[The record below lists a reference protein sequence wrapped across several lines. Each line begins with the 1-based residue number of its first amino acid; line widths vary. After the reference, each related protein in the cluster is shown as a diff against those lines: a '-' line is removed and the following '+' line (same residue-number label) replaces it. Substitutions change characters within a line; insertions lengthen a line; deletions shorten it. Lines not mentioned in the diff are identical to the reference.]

1 MNPQATSKQAIL
13 AACRDIVRHDGL
25 QGISIRSAA
34 AASNVAPGTLY
45 HYFPNKES
53 LLVEVTADVW
63 ADIFGTHDPA
73 NSALGL
79 VDAGHDAACEL
90 GEHPFEKCVRSTYAK
105 ASAGLARYPGF
116 LTGHQLDLTKLSV
129 ADGPDSENVGTA
141 NGATVQGKKRMKSFF
156 QEIQEGFLQVLSAD
170 DDVLDGVFNEDFSP
184 SDFVGLVTREFLL
197 SLVLGQKDCETLLA
211 VVHRTLYV

>member
-13 AACRDIVRHDGL
+13 AACRDIVRRDGL

-34 AASNVAPGTLY
+34 AACKVAPATLY

-73 NSALGL
+73 DSVLRL
-79 VDAGHDAACEL
+79 VDAGNDVACEV
-90 GEHPFEKCVRSTYAK
+90 GEHPFEKCVRSTYAR
-105 ASAGLARYPGF
+105 ARAGLARYPGF
-116 LTGHQLDLTKLSV
+116 LAGHQLDLTKLSV
-129 ADGPDSENVGTA
+129 ADGPDSA
-141 NGATVQGKKRMKSFF
+141 NGGAALQGKKRMHSFF
-156 QEIQEGFLQVLSAD
+156 LKIQEGFLRVLSAD
-170 DDVLDGVFNEDFSP
+170 GDVRDGVFSEDFCP
-184 SDFVGLVTREFLL
+184 SDLVVLVTREFLL

-211 VVHRTLYV
+211 VVHRTLYS